1 MKGKKEMWWRWI
13 TGESAGRVG
22 EGIVDVVNVVV
33 ANFVV
38 DVAVV
43 EVGTDTNVV
52 SG

>member
-1 MKGKKEMWWRWI
+1 MWWRQI

-22 EGIVDVVNVVV
+22 DGIVDVVNVVV
-33 ANFVV
+33 AHVVV

-43 EVGTDTNVV
+43 EVGMDANVV